1 MSSSD
6 SAVPQAGIYLAHK
19 RRGETSFSLVHE
31 LMEAVRLAGIRKLPV
46 CHGGALD
53 PFAEGLLLLL
63 AGPATRL
70 MEFLHPVPKAY
81 LAQIEWGTETDN
93 GDLLGRV
100 IASGDCSALTPALLD
115 AALVPLL
122 GWTGQVPPA
131 FSNKRVDGERAYLK
145 AHRGEEVLVPPSRV
159 YLHEARFV
167 SHELPL
173 RSSLSLTCRG
183 GYYVRSLARDLGR
196 ALGCRAHLSALRRTA
211 IGPWLDPGDSKPPGI
226 ESRAPDSGLAS
237 AQDVSLASAP
247 DGRIAARIS
256 IHLSGEA
263 LLPWLP
269 SRLLTDREEK
279 LVAMEK
285 PIGKGELRPPSWPL
299 PEGFPGEPQV
309 RALHRSKLVGILG
322 LDGATLLRLR
332 PV

>member
-1 MSSSD
+1 MTSSEG
-6 SAVPQAGIYLAHK
+6 SAPAGAAPPRAGIYLAHK
-19 RRGETSFSLVHE
+19 RPGETSFSLVHA
-31 LMEAVRLAGIRKLPV
+31 LMEEVRLARLRKLPV

-70 MEFLHPVPKAY
+70 MELLHDVPKTY
-81 LAQIEWGTETDN
+81 LAQVEWGSETDN

-100 IASGDCSALTPALLD
+100 VARGDPSTLSPAKLD
-115 AALVPLL
+115 AALAPLL
-122 GWTGQVPPA
+122 GLHDQVPPA

-145 AHRGEEVLVPPSRV
+145 AHRGEEVIVPPSRV

-167 SHELPL
+167 AHALPL
-173 RSSLSLTCRG
+173 RSSLLLTCGG

-211 IGPWLDPGDSKPPGI
+211 IGPWLDPAAAPAPGGW
-226 ESRAPDSGLAS
+226 P
-237 AQDVSLASAP
+237 
-247 DGRIAARIS
+247 
-256 IHLSGEA
+256 HLSGEA

-269 SRLLTDREEK
+269 SRLVTDREEK
-279 LVAMEK
+279 LIAMGK
-285 PIGKGELRPPSWPL
+285 PIGPGGAQRPPEWPL
-299 PEGFPGEPQV
+299 PAGFPAPPRV

-322 LDGATLLRLR
+322 PDGATLLRLS